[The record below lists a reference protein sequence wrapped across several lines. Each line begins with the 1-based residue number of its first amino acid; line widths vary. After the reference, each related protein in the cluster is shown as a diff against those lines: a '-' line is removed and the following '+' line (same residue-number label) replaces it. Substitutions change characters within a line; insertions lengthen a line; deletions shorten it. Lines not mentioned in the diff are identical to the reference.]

1 MKFLYL
7 LTLFLFT
14 SGLTMAQSEEQPV
27 KHYRGTVEIGYLYG
41 NNKQGDIDNFVAA
54 PSVKIFNGFRLHRLL
69 AVGATTGFDFYNNLL
84 ITPFAVGFRGEVFD
98 TRISPI
104 YSIDAGY
111 GSAFLSHESDNEK
124 KKGGW
129 MFNPA
134 LGFRVRSGH
143 STAYTF
149 AAGYKTQKAGT
160 VYTWGSNMT
169 DQKIN
174 FKRVSVQLGFMF

>member
-1 MKFLYL
+1 
-7 LTLFLFT
+7 
-14 SGLTMAQSEEQPV
+14 MAQTVEQPV
-27 KHYRGTVEIGYLYG
+27 KRYMGTVELGYLYG
-41 NNKQGDIDNFVAA
+41 NNKQGDLDNFVAA
-54 PSVKIFNGFRLHRLL
+54 PSVEIFNGVRLHRLL

-84 ITPFAVGFRGEVFD
+84 ITPFALGIRGEVFN

-134 LGFRVRSGH
+134 LGFRVRSGNG
-143 STAYTF
+143 TAYTF
-149 AAGYKTQKAGT
+149 ATGYKTQEAET
-160 VYTWGSNMT
+160 STFWGSSMT
-169 DQKIN
+169 DQKITY
-174 FKRVSVQLGFMF
+174 KRVSVQLGFMF

>member
-27 KHYRGTVEIGYLYG
+27 KRYLGTVEIGYLYG

-84 ITPFAVGFRGEVFD
+84 ITPFAVGVRGEIFD

-111 GSAFLSHESDNEK
+111 GSALLSHESDNEK

-149 AAGYKTQKAGT
+149 AAGYKTQKAET
-160 VYTWGSNMT
+160 LYTWGGNESE
-169 DQKIN
+169 QKIN